1 MAQHVSS
8 LLCILPLL
16 HHFLSSLPMFVS
28 WLFLCIFASWLIAI
42 VTNRPF
48 LTSKP
53 CPSSHILGS
62 FFDTRHCVVL
72 LLGEYKCP
80 CTVLT
85 RVPAHDWHFA
95 ILLTWK
101 LHRFCILPAFTTG
114 KVTCMRRLCK
124 RIKPATTRWAERGG
138 PVGRCRNNRHRCV
151 SSHGSRVQESALHE
165 CFHMNIA
172 AADLPVKGSSCRD
185 GYPGRHPVY
194 LASCFDKLC
203 HRKQTC
209 RQIDSTAAGLQVE
222 IHQASPTGN
231 ADSPKRRAPDSP
243 STSSLQR
250 NNKDIRR
257 PT

>member
-1 MAQHVSS
+1 MAQHVSG
-8 LLCILPLL
+8 LLCILP
-16 HHFLSSLPMFVS
+16 LPMFVS
-28 WLFLCIFASWLIAI
+28 WLFLCIFASWPIAI
-42 VTNRPF
+42 VMKRP
-48 LTSKP
+48 LLLSKP

-62 FFDTRHCVVL
+62 FLDTWHCVVL
-72 LLGEYKCP
+72 LLGHYKCP
-80 CTVLT
+80 CTAPT

-95 ILLTWK
+95 ILLTLK
-101 LHRFCILPAFTTG
+101 LHRFRILPAFTTG

-124 RIKPATTRWAERGG
+124 RIKPATTRWVERGG

-151 SSHGSRVQESALHE
+151 SSHGSRVQESAIHE
-165 CFHMNIA
+165 CFHMHIA

-194 LASCFDKLC
+194 LASCIDELC

-209 RQIDSTAAGLQVE
+209 RQIDSTAAGWQ
-222 IHQASPTGN
+222 HSASPTGN
-231 ADSPKRRAPDSP
+231 ADSPKRRALDCP
-243 STSSLQR
+243 STSSLQK